1 MNENTIRAL
10 ILEGENSWIEF
21 KRCGNGIESD
31 VYETVCS
38 FSNHFGGTILCGVL
52 DDGTIQG
59 ISEKA
64 IASLKKNFISVISN
78 PSMFSPTLMIEPKS
92 VKIDGK
98 TILCIQVPASSEVH
112 TYKKVIYDRVLS
124 LM

>member
-52 DDGTIQG
+52 DDGSIQG

-64 IASLKKNFISVISN
+64 ICPFLLYWLTKHLFWPVIDEKMTTSLLYK
-78 PSMFSPTLMIEPKS
+78 
-92 VKIDGK
+92 VKALG
-98 TILCIQVPASSEVH
+98 
-112 TYKKVIYDRVLS
+112 Y
-124 LM
+124 